1 MIRRPPRST
10 LFPYTTLF
18 RSKEQLR
25 SSRLDSTVTVSEAL
39 AAAAGAVPG
48 RRRVLLSASA
58 VGYYGDTGDRP
69 VQEDTPPGGDFLA
82 RLCAD
87 WEAAT
92 RPAEDA
98 GVRVV
103 HLRTGLVVGRAPML
117 MRILGLVFRAGFGG
131 RMGSGWPYWPWF
143 SLDDQGKD
151 R

>member
-39 AAAAGAVPG
+39 AAAATADPG

-69 VQEDTPPGGDFLA
+69 VQEDAPPGNDFLA

-92 RPAEDA
+92 RAEI
-98 GVRVV
+98 
-103 HLRTGLVVGRAPML
+103 GRASC
-117 MRILGLVFRAGFGG
+117 RERA
-131 RMGSGWPYWPWF
+131 
-143 SLDDQGKD
+143 
-151 R
+151 

>member
-18 RSKEQLR
+18 RSGYKEQLR
-25 SSRLDSTVTVSEAL
+25 SSRLDSTATVSEGL
-39 AAAAGAVPG
+39 AAAAAADPG

-58 VGYYGDTGDRP
+58 VGYYGDTGDRE
-69 VQEDTPPGGDFLA
+69 VQEDTPPGSDFLA
-82 RLCAD
+82 RLCVD

-103 HLRTGLVVGRAPML
+103 HLRTGQIGRASC
-117 MRILGLVFRAGFGG
+117 RERV
-131 RMGSGWPYWPWF
+131 
-143 SLDDQGKD
+143 
-151 R
+151 